1 MHKLFAGRARD
12 IEDVAGILR
21 RKPELDLSY
30 LRHWL
35 AEFDRDLDQ
44 GMAPQFERL
53 WAEARRNPD

>member
-1 MHKLFAGRARD
+1 M
-12 IEDVAGILR
+12 AGILR